1 MDTPMNS
8 SSFEKNLLAWY
19 STAKRD
25 LPWRRTTDPYRILVS
40 EMMLQQTQ
48 VDRVIPKYKAFL
60 QSFPTVQDLA
70 NASAGKVIKLWSG
83 LGYNR
88 RAVKLQECVKTVV
101 HKHQGTFPQTTP
113 ELQELPGIGPYTA
126 AAIMAF
132 AYNQPEIVIDTNIR
146 RVFFRIFLGEGEKL
160 EKLQETIAK
169 NVSLENSRDYHNALM
184 DFGATICTARVPKC
198 ESCVFAKECVS
209 FKKYSKQ
216 EMEEMA
222 SRIFKTTQSKFEGS
236 NRYYRSMVLKAVQK
250 KEGIT
255 VRELKKLL
263 PADKEAHLLVLQLV
277 KDKLV
282 VEKEGGIW
290 LP

>member
-1 MDTPMNS
+1 MNS